1 MANDALAKGWVKV
14 LGGDRKQ
21 FDMFF
26 DKMMDGF
33 AYHRIVVDKAG
44 KPVDYV
50 FLEVNHA
57 FEKMTGL
64 KRERI
69 IGKKVTDVL
78 PGIEKDPADWIG
90 VYGKVALTGEPVQ
103 FENHA
108 APLGKW
114 HSVSAYCPEKGY
126 FVALFED
133 ITERKKCEEQVARIA
148 SFPFLNPNP
157 ILEAD
162 FDGNITYCNPA
173 AKTNFANLEALG
185 SAHPLLSDWQNV
197 VKSFE
202 GKLSGTFN
210 REVKIDEQ
218 WYLQQLYLVPNNQR
232 IRIYTVNSFQ
242 NARKLKKLYANYI
255 VIREP

>member
-1 MANDALAKGWVKV
+1 MASDALAKGWVKV

-26 DKMMDGF
+26 DRMLDGF

-69 IGKKVTDVL
+69 IGKRVTEVL
-78 PGIEKDPADWIG
+78 PGIEKDSADWIG

-108 APLGKW
+108 GPLDKW
-114 HSVSAYCPEKGY
+114 YQVSAYCPEKGH

-133 ITERKKCEEQVARIA
+133 ITERKKAE
-148 SFPFLNPNP
+148 
-157 ILEAD
+157 
-162 FDGNITYCNPA
+162 
-173 AKTNFANLEALG
+173 EALRVG
-185 SAHPLLSDWQNV
+185 EEKYRHLLQYAPTAIY
-197 VKSFE
+197 E
-202 GKLSGTFN
+202 
-210 REVKIDEQ
+210 ID
-218 WYLQQLYLVPNNQR
+218 YNGPR
-232 IRIYTVNSFQ
+232 FRSVNDAMCEMTGYS
-242 NARKLKKLYANYI
+242 
-255 VIREP
+255 